1 MARKKLGVLLEEK
14 GIITEFQLVAGL
26 SHQRK
31 WKMRLGKAL
40 LELGYL
46 EEKKLFEVLAEQWK
60 MQLVD
65 LDQEEIEEEARRK
78 LSKDKG
84 LALMA
89 VPFKIEGEELL
100 VAVSEPDKP
109 KLKEEL
115 EKITGMTVK
124 LVLGMDSQVE
134 EKAHLLPEKVS
145 VGAVKPVKKAFRK
158 NQNGEVEPIPV
169 QEVEPELLLGGKE
182 IGQEDLEAPIPL
194 EEVLSGP
201 APEEEA
207 PALEVELPRAVSRS
221 EQEVSKEP
229 PLEAPEIKTESVP
242 DSVVEDE
249 AKELPSPK
257 KIEPE
262 AQTEPKS
269 AGMEDFFPGQMR
281 NIEEPSEKNAESEIK
296 SEEGVEE
303 LSLPA
308 QESVLPELKES
319 EVSESGEDLFEKAEA
334 PPALKEEPLSAS
346 LPEPEPEKPSP
357 GLEPLPD
364 SAISQPGKEP
374 ALKEVGDLA
383 KAINQ
388 QEILQMVIEIDR
400 KLKKI
405 REMVKELKE
414 KLESRSS

>member
-1 MARKKLGVLLEEK
+1 
-14 GIITEFQLVAGL
+14 
-26 SHQRK
+26 
-31 WKMRLGKAL
+31 
-40 LELGYL
+40 
-46 EEKKLFEVLAEQWK
+46 

-65 LDQEEIEEEARRK
+65 LDQEEIQEEARRK

-115 EKITGMTVK
+115 EKTTGMTVK

-182 IGQEDLEAPIPL
+182 ISQEDSEAPIPL
-194 EEVLSGP
+194 EEVMAGP

-207 PALEVELPRAVSRS
+207 PPLEIELPKAVSQS
-221 EQEVSKEP
+221 EQEELKEP
-229 PLEAPEIKTESVP
+229 PLEVPEIKTESIP
-242 DSVVEDE
+242 GSVIEDE
-249 AKELPSPK
+249 GKELPSPK

-269 AGMEDFFPGQMR
+269 AGMEEFFPGQMR
-281 NIEEPSEKNAESEIK
+281 NIEEPSEEKVESEIK

-303 LSLPA
+303 LSLPV
-308 QESVLPELKES
+308 QESGLPELKKS

-334 PPALKEEPLSAS
+334 PPALKEELVSAP
-346 LPEPEPEKPSP
+346 LPEPAPEKPSP
-357 GLEPLPD
+357 VLEPIAD
-364 SAISQPGKEP
+364 SAISESGQEP
-374 ALKEVGDLA
+374 ALAEAGA
-383 KAINQ
+383 KNLEEAINQ

-414 KLESRSS
+414 KLESKNS